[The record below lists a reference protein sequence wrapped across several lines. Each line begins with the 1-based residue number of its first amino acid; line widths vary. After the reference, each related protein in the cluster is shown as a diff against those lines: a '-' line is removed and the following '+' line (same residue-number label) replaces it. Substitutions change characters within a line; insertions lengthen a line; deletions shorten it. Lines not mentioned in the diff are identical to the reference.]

1 MDGAA
6 GRDSDTCL
14 SIERMKKEEI
24 LACPPVLLS
33 PAERERFFEEGFLC
47 LEGFAHESV
56 AAMLAAAD
64 RAVARS
70 APFSAPHSDFSFDAD
85 HHRDQPRPSRL
96 FRACEEDPAFSSYAF
111 QAPSLDLV
119 ADLVGPA
126 VRYREAYINYKWSRG
141 GTKVD
146 WHQDL
151 AFLLHTNRAIVS
163 TVTYLVDVTPQMAP
177 LMVIPHSHH
186 HEVFDHYDAHGAFVA
201 RIDEEALA
209 RLPAEKVSL
218 PGPAGTVIIFDGCLV
233 HGSKANE
240 SEEPRPALVMG
251 YSAADAFPFT
261 QLPPQHRDRYMW
273 SIVRGERPLYAHHEP
288 MEIRM
293 PPPRSTPAD
302 FEPIFDM
309 QEKGER
315 AKS

>member
-1 MDGAA
+1 MSSTTPLANPKAASQLHLDIDLQHRSGSFTFQLNRYWPTAAGVPVDGAA

-111 QAPSLDLV
+111 QAPLLDLV

-163 TVTYLVDVTPQMAP
+163 TVTYLVDVTRQMAP
-177 LMVIPHSHH
+177 LMVIPAQPSPR
-186 HEVFDHYDAHGAFVA
+186 GI
-201 RIDEEALA
+201 R
-209 RLPAEKVSL
+209 SL
-218 PGPAGTVIIFDGCLV
+218 
-233 HGSKANE
+233 
-240 SEEPRPALVMG
+240 
-251 YSAADAFPFT
+251 
-261 QLPPQHRDRYMW
+261 
-273 SIVRGERPLYAHHEP
+273 
-288 MEIRM
+288 
-293 PPPRSTPAD
+293 
-302 FEPIFDM
+302 
-309 QEKGER
+309 
-315 AKS
+315 